1 MPRPKTIRDEVILD
15 AAREVFLEHGFQATT
30 AEVAQRAQVSEGSV
44 FKRFKSKFEL
54 FHHAMLP
61 SLESVDWT
69 RGLEARVG
77 KGDLR
82 ENLHDI
88 AHQAIAF
95 FRGTMPL
102 MMMSWSNPDPAGP
115 SAIFARIEGEPPP
128 VKAIKRVTSYLEAE
142 MRLGRLRRVDPEVLA
157 RTFTGG
163 ILQFVMFEVMLHVGG
178 MLPLA
183 EATFVRGL
191 VDVLWNGA
199 GVSSP
204 SEVAGSATATSERPV
219 AALPTAEPPGA
230 SPHAPA
236 RQSAEPRSRRT
247 PSKPTARVVD
257 EAALDPRPRP
267 GKRRR

>member
-1 MPRPKTIRDEVILD
+1 MPRPKTIRDEAILD

-30 AEVAQRAQVSEGSV
+30 AEVAQRASVSEGSV

-54 FHHAMLP
+54 FHCAMLP
-61 SLESVDWT
+61 SIESVDWT

-77 KGDLR
+77 QGELR
-82 ENLHDI
+82 ENLEDI
-88 AHQAIAF
+88 AHEAIAF

-115 SAIFARIEGEPPP
+115 AAVFARIEGEPPP

-163 ILQFVMFEVMLHVGG
+163 ILQFVMFEVMLRVGG
-178 MLPLA
+178 MLPLP

-199 GVSSP
+199 GVTSAG
-204 SEVAGSATATSERPV
+204 EVPTTTTTHAGQRTAATS
-219 AALPTAEPPGA
+219 TTKQGA
-230 SPHAPA
+230 STGRTTRRNPTKSGASTA
-236 RQSAEPRSRRT
+236 VTQSKV
-247 PSKPTARVVD
+247 PSD
-257 EAALDPRPRP
+257 ETGAPRPNPRN
-267 GKRRR
+267 RRR